1 MRACGR
7 DLEGHPIFK
16 ELERVELYMKKIKR
30 IEEKSIPD
38 NNVFK
43 VDKVAARKMIQRGM
57 GIYKPEEE
65 EEEDQQEEQQAAEST
80 EEKREGEGETK
91 MSTETQNNNNKR
103 KAVSEGKTTVSKKK
117 AKI

>member
-43 VDKVAARKMIQRGM
+43 VDKVAARKMIQRGL

-65 EEEDQQEEQQAAEST
+65 EEEQEEEQQAAEST
-80 EEKREGEGETK
+80 EEKGEGEGETK
-91 MSTETQNNNNKR
+91 MNTETQNNNNKR
-103 KAVSEGKTTVSKKK
+103 KAVSEAKTTVSKKK